1 MSRWDLVNY
10 LPGDVLAKVDR
21 ATMATSIEGREPLL
35 DHRIAEFA
43 FSLPPH
49 MHVAE
54 LGSKH
59 LLKKILFRH
68 VPRVLVDR
76 PKRGFAVPLKRWLA
90 GDLRSMV
97 AEHLD
102 PSEIRRQGFFEPR
115 VVAGLRKRL
124 DTGEV
129 SAQQQ
134 VWCLLAFQIWH
145 RRWMDTP

>member
-1 MSRWDLVNY
+1 MRRWDLVNY

-43 FSLPPH
+43 FSLSPDLL
-49 MHVAE
+49 VAE
-54 LGSKH
+54 LGPKH

-68 VPRVLVDR
+68 VPRELVDR

-90 GDLRSMV
+90 GDLRPMV

-102 PSEIRRQGFFEPR
+102 PSELKHHGLFDPR
-115 VVAGLRKRL
+115 TVPGLLKRL
-124 DTGEV
+124 DTGEL
-129 SAQQQ
+129 SAQRQ
-134 VWCLLAFQIWH
+134 VWSLLAFQIWY
-145 RRWMDTP
+145 RRWMDAP